1 MIHMFLLREP
11 MRNRTF
17 RNFERSTLDRPFH
30 LSTWQETQGG
40 THEVTKIST
49 MKLATN
55 SIDGMQF
62 DFWIRTKNAAGE
74 YIDIWLVY

>member
-1 MIHMFLLREP
+1 MFLLREP

-40 THEVTKIST
+40 THEVTKIPT

-62 DFWIRTKNAAGE
+62 DF
-74 YIDIWLVY
+74 